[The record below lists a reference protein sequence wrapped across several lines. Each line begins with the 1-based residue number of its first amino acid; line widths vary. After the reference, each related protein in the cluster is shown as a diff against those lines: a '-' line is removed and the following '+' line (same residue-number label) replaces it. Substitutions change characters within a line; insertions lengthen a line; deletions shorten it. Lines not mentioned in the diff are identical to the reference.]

1 MSWLYAGLILVILVV
16 LAAGWFGY
24 VDSNVAVPA
33 VGLSLIAMV
42 IGTVV
47 EPGVKGSES
56 PEETPA
62 SKVGS
67 GEDTIGETDFEVTLK
82 TRMAEKYKARK
93 NGKDREIHAHQEA
106 VRDVLQAFTGTEV
119 LELSGSKPLPK
130 GDHVRSTKDVLP
142 YLYKGDENKPVYLDL
157 DGYSQDINVA
167 FEYRGPIHDENQ
179 KVQDNDAIKEHLAAE
194 HGLHLI
200 IPHYNIPV
208 ELMSRYI
215 YTKLVE
221 WEVPM
226 VHGLPKYSALS
237 AERMRELDWH
247 NIKRKEKA
255 KGLEPC

>member
-24 VDSNVAVPA
+24 VDSNVAVPV

-47 EPGVKGSES
+47 EPRAKTES
-56 PEETPA
+56 ETPET
-62 SKVGS
+62 SKVG
-67 GEDTIGETDFEVTLK
+67 GNDVIGETDFEVALK

-106 VRDVLQAFTGTEV
+106 VRDVLQAFTGTEM

-130 GDHVRSTKDVLP
+130 SNHVRATKDVLP
-142 YLYKGDENKPVYLDL
+142 YLYKGDDDKPVYLDL
-157 DGYSQDINVA
+157 DGYAQDVNVA
-167 FEYRGPIHDENQ
+167 FEYRGPVHDENQ
-179 KVQDNDAIKEHLAAE
+179 KVQDNDAIKEHLADE

-247 NIKRKEKA
+247 NIKRKERA